1 MQEDKRSFQGHNVT
15 IEDRERVTITG
26 ALDIE
31 SFDDTQIVVITDY
44 GDLTVKGDLLKV
56 HRLSVETGDITI
68 SGEIESL
75 DYEDNNR
82 RKEGGGILGR
92 LFR

>member
-1 MQEDKRSFQGHNVT
+1 MQEEKRGFSGHNVT
-15 IEDRERVTITG
+15 VEDRERVTITG

-31 SFDDTQIVVITDY
+31 SFDDAQIVVITDF
-44 GDLTVKGDLLKV
+44 GDLTVKGDMLKV

-75 DYEDNNR
+75 EYDDNNR
-82 RKEGGGILGR
+82 RSDGGGLFGR

>member
-1 MQEDKRSFQGHNVT
+1 MQEDKRMFAGHNVT

-44 GDLTVKGDLLKV
+44 GDLTVKGDMLKV

-82 RKEGGGILGR
+82 RHEGGGLLGR